1 MGHRSHKALLQ
12 RENDR
17 PTHEIP
23 TGRHQAEL
31 TGRGLMSIL
40 KNSPTGSGLWSSGND
55 VHHRD
60 AAPASASLSCASV
73 SSAAISSATAMG
85 SKLGRSFI
93 AGLTWSGGIR
103 GGICWAPDHRAQ
115 PTNHTF
121 SASCAEQFG
130 RILCAIR
137 PVGDMDV
144 ALFDRSARQT
154 ERHCG
159 FSDGAVNH
167 LLGLSGRHALAAMFL
182 AHSACQRATSKAAL
196 PMGQPSS
203 FNQLPCDSR
212 SLRRSRP
219 APRCRPMPCR
229 CLSAIT
235 ISAIAISGVPMD

>member
-73 SSAAISSATAMG
+73 SSAAISSATAM
-85 SKLGRSFI
+85 L
-93 AGLTWSGGIR
+93 
-103 GGICWAPDHRAQ
+103 
-115 PTNHTF
+115 NHTF
-121 SASCAEQFG
+121 SASCAEQIG

-137 PVGDMDV
+137 P
-144 ALFDRSARQT
+144 AF
-154 ERHCG
+154 
-159 FSDGAVNH
+159 
-167 LLGLSGRHALAAMFL
+167 
-182 AHSACQRATSKAAL
+182 
-196 PMGQPSS
+196 
-203 FNQLPCDSR
+203 
-212 SLRRSRP
+212 
-219 APRCRPMPCR
+219 
-229 CLSAIT
+229 
-235 ISAIAISGVPMD
+235 